1 MLHRLSKRRS
11 GAISA
16 LLVFGL
22 LAILAVEPA
31 AAQPWAG
38 GGAGGDGQLN
48 TFASN
53 FIPWFI
59 RWMLVIGVLVAVSAH
74 LYAGWTSNE
83 DKAYRRREWRNRAI
97 LGVALA
103 IPALIVLNG
112 IIVSF
117 GGEPLDFIPFV

>member
-16 LLVFGL
+16 LFVFGL

-31 AAQPWAG
+31 MAQPWAG

-74 LYAGWTSNE
+74 LYAG
-83 DKAYRRREWRNRAI
+83 
-97 LGVALA
+97 
-103 IPALIVLNG
+103 
-112 IIVSF
+112 
-117 GGEPLDFIPFV
+117 